1 MTATQRTTMAS
12 TPDLQPDADDAAAS
26 APRTQSRRWIP
37 LSGHPMEAPV
47 AAAFTGLLIMVITT
61 VDNKMDA
68 LVNLTPTYLAMA
80 GAGLL
85 VFALGTLNRN
95 ETPHTPDNENETLHT
110 NINEVDQKL
119 TALIA
124 GLGMTDLV
132 DAAVEGR
139 LAAAEP
145 ADSEAAETEPAGAP
159 N

>member
-26 APRTQSRRWIP
+26 APRTPSRRWIP

-61 VDNKMDA
+61 VDNKMDT
-68 LVNLTPTYLAMA
+68 LVNLMPTYLAMA
-80 GAGLL
+80 GAGFL

-95 ETPHTPDNENETLHT
+95 ETPHTPDTPDNENETLHT
-110 NINEVDQKL
+110 NINEVNLKL

-139 LAAAEP
+139 LPASEPTEAEP
-145 ADSEAAETEPAGAP
+145 ADAP
-159 N
+159 G